1 MSTINSGNIAISS
14 EDKPVNS
21 KPSESND
28 INQINSEKNNI
39 NNINNINNNPLPQED
54 LNDSPP
60 YYRLFIYSDTGL
72 CIYKAKT
79 KDIKNQNN
87 NELNDEES
95 DNEGVDKDLGA
106 IQGIIQAI
114 FFTPLDLQCELHMI
128 ATDVGLLAYKAFIY
142 DKNALLLAL
151 IFPNY
156 YADETLS
163 HRISQLL
170 LNYIYSFLL
179 MNIGKKSLFKFS
191 NSNEVEKLRRIID
204 IYNDGIHHIL
214 NNHSSLTFL
223 LKAEKKLQIDKD
235 LIYSIKF
242 YLEKIKK
249 SIKVELICL
258 TIENNIVWA
267 SSEWLNVNIMDRI
280 LFLMISEIYCENDFN
295 ELPIYFTRT
304 QLEDEGLGITPYKLI
319 CINLMKDT
327 KLLIITD
334 NELEIENIDFSFF
347 DDDDFFMSRI
357 TTMNRITK
365 FNNDIL
371 DTYLK
376 GAVIHN
382 KFLKTYKIIGN
393 EELKEVFEN
402 FLINNVFTNI
412 MFDNDGECL
421 SDQFYVKDNNY
432 YIFYYYRINALCFLL
447 LFDKETSFDDINAVT
462 STLKALKD
470 SFDNRENYKDSN
482 EGNIIAKKK

>member
-1 MSTINSGNIAISS
+1 MSRINSGNIAMST
-14 EDKPVNS
+14 EDKQINS

-28 INQINSEKNNI
+28 NNPINNPINSEKNN
-39 NNINNINNNPLPQED
+39 NNYPEDIED
-54 LNDSPP
+54 LPP

-79 KDIKNQNN
+79 KDYKKQNSD
-87 NELNDEES
+87 EDFDDND
-95 DNEGVDKDLGA
+95 GVDKDLGA

-128 ATDVGLLAYKAFIY
+128 STDVGLLAYKAFTY
-142 DKNALLLAL
+142 ENNTLLLAL

-156 YADETLS
+156 YSDETLS

-170 LNYIYSFLL
+170 LNYIYNFLL
-179 MNIGKKSLFKFS
+179 MNIGKKTLFKFT
-191 NSNEVEKLRRIID
+191 NSNDVEKLRRIID

-223 LKAEKKLQIDKD
+223 LKAEKKLQIEKD
-235 LIYSIKF
+235 IIYSVKY

-249 SIKVELICL
+249 SIKTDLICL
-258 TIENNIVWA
+258 TIENSIVWA

-295 ELPIYFTRT
+295 ELPIYFTKT
-304 QLEDEGLGITPYKLI
+304 QLEDEGLGISPYKLI
-319 CINLMKDT
+319 VVNLMKDT

-334 NELEIENIDFSFF
+334 NELEIEKIDFSYF

-376 GAVIHN
+376 GAVVHN
-382 KFLKTYKIIGN
+382 KFLKTYKIMGN

-402 FLINNVFTNI
+402 FLINNVFTNF

-432 YIFYYYRINALCFLL
+432 YIFYYYRINPLCFLL

-482 EGNIIAKKK
+482 EGNIINKKK

>member
-1 MSTINSGNIAISS
+1 MSEINTGNVDITT
-14 EDKPVNS
+14 EDKQINS
-21 KPSESND
+21 KPSEPND
-28 INQINSEKNNI
+28 NNI
-39 NNINNINNNPLPQED
+39 INIRNVPDENNINNNNPPRED
-54 LNDSPP
+54 LEDSPP

-79 KDIKNQNN
+79 KDKKIENN
-87 NELNDEES
+87 NELNDEEL
-95 DNEGVDKDLGA
+95 DNDGVDKDLGA

-114 FFTPLDLQCELHMI
+114 FFTPLDLKCELHMI
-128 ATDVGLLAYKAFIY
+128 STDVGFLAYKAFTY
-142 DKNALLLAL
+142 ENNTLLLAL

-156 YADETLS
+156 YSDETLS

-170 LNYIYSFLL
+170 LNYIYHFLL
-179 MNIGKKSLFKFS
+179 MNIGKKTLFKFS
-191 NSNEVEKLRRIID
+191 NSTEVEKLRRIID
-204 IYNDGIHHIL
+204 IYNDGIHYIL

-223 LKAEKKLQIDKD
+223 LKAEKKLQIEKD
-235 LIYSIKF
+235 FIYSVKY

-249 SIKVELICL
+249 SIKTDLICL

-280 LFLMISEIYCENDFN
+280 LFLTISEIYCENDFN
-295 ELPIYFTRT
+295 ELPIYFTKT

-319 CINLMKDT
+319 VINLMKDT
-327 KLLIITD
+327 KLIIITD
-334 NELEIENIDFSFF
+334 NELEIEKIDFSFF

-357 TTMNRITK
+357 TTMNRITN

-382 KFLKTYKIIGN
+382 KFLKTYKIMGN
-393 EELKEVFEN
+393 EELKEVYEN
-402 FLINNVFTNI
+402 FLINNVFTNF

-421 SDQFYVKDNNY
+421 NDQFYVKDNNY

-470 SFDNRENYKDSN
+470 SFDNRENYKDST
-482 EGNIIAKKK
+482 ESNIYSKKNK